1 MIARACPWLAA
12 LMVLLVPVPLMAG
25 TGEWDFTVYLDDRQI
40 GSHRFTIQ
48 QKADHRV
55 IDISA
60 DFRVRLLFL
69 TVYAYRHDNREEW
82 SHGCLQ
88 RISAHTDDNG
98 ARFAVD
104 GERSVHEF
112 TLRTPTGETS
122 LPSCVQSFAY
132 WDPQILEATR
142 LLNAQNGEY
151 MDVRV
156 ESLGPDS
163 VPVRGALV
171 EADRYRLVSGDIAID
186 LWYSPR
192 REWLALESTTENG
205 ARLRYRIE

>member
-1 MIARACPWLAA
+1 MTARPGLRLAA
-12 LMVLLVPVPLMAG
+12 LLALLAPGLLVAG
-25 TGEWDFTVYLDDRQI
+25 AGEWDFTVYLDDRPI
-40 GSHRFTIQ
+40 GTHRFTVQ
-48 QKADHRV
+48 QEAGRSV

-82 SHGCLQ
+82 KNGCLQ
-88 RISAHTDDNG
+88 RISARTDDNG
-98 ARFAVD
+98 DRFAVD

-112 TLRTPTGETS
+112 VLRTPEGETS

-132 WDPQILEATR
+132 WDPRILEATR

-151 MDVRV
+151 MDIRV

-163 VPVRGALV
+163 VPVRGIEV
-171 EADRYRLVSGDIAID
+171 EADRYRLVSGDIGID